1 MRTEREILR
10 KGVNESAVA
19 LATKNPSP
27 IPIKA
32 ARPSFT
38 VEACQSATTQQHRE
52 GGNGEGMA
60 GQMKREVDTIF
71 MLNPQ
76 AIKTK
81 HISI

>member
-10 KGVNESAVA
+10 KGVNEPAVA

-38 VEACQSATTQQHRE
+38 VEACQSATAQRPGE
-52 GGNGEGMA
+52 GGNGEVTA
-60 GQMKREVDTIF
+60 GQMKREADTIF
-71 MLNPQ
+71 ILNPQ